1 MKKQIDIEKKKRYRK
16 LYKVQGLN
24 KIVLDEKRENSHL
37 VYKNF
42 NFNKLRITGENLREL
57 SDDAKYKYLLKVL
70 KKITELRKVKSS
82 TLGTKIKR
90 KAVVNNAGSKVFN
103 QQMEKLHQEYNE

>member
-24 KIVLDEKRENSHL
+24 KIVLDEKRENSHP

-42 NFNKLRITGENLREL
+42 NFNKLRITGEKLREL

>member
-1 MKKQIDIEKKKRYRK
+1 MTGEDVLSEKKVLEKAATIKNIELFPLRSELKKQIDIEKKKRYQK

-42 NFNKLRITGENLREL
+42 NFNKLRITGEKFREL
-57 SDDAKYKYLLKVL
+57 SDDTKYKHLQKVL
-70 KKITELRKVKSS
+70 KK
-82 TLGTKIKR
+82 
-90 KAVVNNAGSKVFN
+90 
-103 QQMEKLHQEYNE
+103 